1 MSAVTGDKEILR
13 NLKKAGVGI
22 VDGLGAAL
30 MKEGFSIWREGAK
43 RTPVK
48 AGILRRSWYVAP
60 PVTGISARDPEVEV
74 GVGTKYATDVHED
87 LAAQHPRG
95 GQAKY
100 ISSVVDERRSGY
112 VKRIGDWTWDF
123 FRRGIGVAS
132 LPKLAPSK
140 PSAES
145 EGV

>member
-1 MSAVTGDKEILR
+1 MAVTGDKKILR
-13 NLKKAGVGI
+13 NIKRAGVGI

-30 MKEGFSIWREGAK
+30 MREGFEVWREGAK

-60 PVTGISARDPEVEV
+60 PTTGISARDPEVEV
-74 GVGTKYATDVHED
+74 GVGTKYALWVHEVLD
-87 LAAQHPRG
+87 AFHEVG
-95 GQAKY
+95 GPLF
-100 ISSVVDERRSGY
+100 ITSVINERRKGY
-112 VKRIGDWTWDF
+112 VKRISDWAWDF
-123 FRRGIGVAS
+123 YKRGVGVAS

-145 EGV
+145 EGH